1 MKRNGKY
8 HPVNAYTK
16 WMKMFSEDLKR
27 KRKKKNK
34 KSVKHWNAVVEEI
47 VKETRRI

>member
-1 MKRNGKY
+1 MKQNGKY

-34 KSVKHWNAVVEEI
+34 KKC
-47 VKETRRI
+47 ETLECCS